1 MVAAF
6 AEENKLA
13 TIVVTKAPSRLLSTG
28 AFKVGYGY
36 VLGLQVAGYLTWQ
49 GRLLKK
55 QWDRPAASIGT
66 ITRGAAEKRGHQL
79 EKAVEVVRTCSETRH

>member
-13 TIVVTKAPSRLLSTG
+13 TIVVTKAPSRLLSAG

-36 VLGLQVAGYLTWQ
+36 VLGLQVAGYLTELSREVLRKSEGTNWRKRSRSSELAV
-49 GRLLKK
+49 RL
-55 QWDRPAASIGT
+55 DI
-66 ITRGAAEKRGHQL
+66 EF
-79 EKAVEVVRTCSETRH
+79 